1 MAMKKFI
8 FKIFSIVIVII
19 LSILLGVYIGYYQKF
34 PFNLIS
40 KYKFKVSKII
50 QEKTYDKNTLKCI
63 DEKNTN
69 REIKYNFFVAGH
81 PYGSPNGEKN
91 YVKAEGLYPFFLK
104 NLKKNNFDFGI
115 FAGDIVKNSTNE
127 SWDIID
133 KQISKLNYNIYF
145 APGNH
150 DVGLG
155 PNNSSRKTYTSRYND
170 TYYHFF
176 FDNDLFII
184 LDSNLNNWHIKG
196 EQLEFF
202 KSVVDKFSS
211 KFDNL
216 FIIVHHL
223 IWIENEVFFPNMS
236 IVSSIVSNLAFGQNQ
251 TNFWDDMAPTL
262 LKLNKNI
269 FFISGDYGQYSH
281 MKTIFCKKYN
291 NIKFIATGMGGGI
304 KDNYLSFEK
313 LKNKDINIR
322 INYF

>member
-1 MAMKKFI
+1 
-8 FKIFSIVIVII
+8 
-19 LSILLGVYIGYYQKF
+19 
-34 PFNLIS
+34 
-40 KYKFKVSKII
+40 
-50 QEKTYDKNTLKCI
+50 
-63 DEKNTN
+63 
-69 REIKYNFFVAGH
+69 
-81 PYGSPNGEKN
+81 YGSPNGEKN

-251 TNFWDDMAPTL
+251 TNFWDDMA
-262 LKLNKNI
+262 
-269 FFISGDYGQYSH
+269 
-281 MKTIFCKKYN
+281 
-291 NIKFIATGMGGGI
+291 
-304 KDNYLSFEK
+304 
-313 LKNKDINIR
+313 
-322 INYF
+322 